1 MDPLRWPST
10 KTLRPAHLRL
20 VPPPSSP
27 RSGFTLDVPG
37 EGATLCDPL
46 VVTGHFPR
54 HLRPL
59 LPFRRRWLPCLV
71 LDGKPVARLSAA
83 IFEDNRFAL
92 LVAVRPLQEGLH
104 TLSLNGVLGDG
115 AACGGRVF
123 SFRRLPP
130 GIDLLA
136 TDRTWVPV
144 RKLGNRVARVTVRI
158 GGHPWECG
166 GWLCGRNGDGWL
178 GVAGLDLERL
188 PPGTYPL
195 EICPQDH
202 PVTSLRLLRLIA

>member
-10 KTLRPAHLRL
+10 KTLRPPHLRL
-20 VPPPSSP
+20 VPPLASP
-27 RSGFTLDVPG
+27 RNGFTLDVPR

-46 VVTGHFPR
+46 VVLGRFPR

-59 LPFRRRWLPCLV
+59 LPFRRRWLPWLR
-71 LDGKPVARLSAA
+71 LDGKPVAHLSAA

-92 LVAVRPLQEGLH
+92 LVAVRPLSEGLH
-104 TLSLNGVLGDG
+104 TLSLHGVGDG
-115 AACGGRVF
+115 SAGASRTF

-130 GIDLLA
+130 GIDLLG
-136 TDRTWVPV
+136 TGRTWVPV
-144 RKLGNRVARVTVRI
+144 RKLGNRVATVAVRI
-158 GGHPWECG
+158 GGRPWECG

-178 GVAGLDLERL
+178 GVADLDLGRL

-195 EICPQDH
+195 EICPQGH
-202 PVTSLRLLRLIA
+202 PVTCLRLLRLAG